1 MKRNRTKP
9 GTTAAPTPPAA
20 TESVHSPIVPP
31 LLAATDAHHAV
42 SPWEPG
48 VAYLRNLDP
57 KWATIIDQVGPCR
70 LQPRP
75 DRFGTLVRA
84 IIGQQISSKAATSID
99 KRLRDLCGEPHEP
112 APLLKVGEEGLRS
125 VGLSGVKSRYV
136 LNLSNAVQSG
146 DIPLS
151 DVHTFDDEQVVASL
165 TKVKGVGNWT
175 AEMFLIFALGRQDVL
190 SVGDLGIRVGL
201 RSFYGL
207 DHLPGPKECHE
218 LTQPWRPYRTI
229 AMWYLWEQ
237 IDNPST
243 TKSTEPRP
251 KTRKMTPKTS

>member
-1 MKRNRTKP
+1 MPTTKP
-9 GTTAAPTPPAA
+9 PK
-20 TESVHSPIVPP
+20 SPIVPA
-31 LLAATDAHHAV
+31 LVEVTDAHHAV
-42 SPWEPG
+42 TPWDQG
-48 VAYLRNLDP
+48 VAFLRALDP
-57 KWATIIDQVGPCR
+57 KWEAIIDQVGPCR

-112 APLLKVGEEGLRS
+112 APLLKVGEPGLRS

-136 LNLSNAVQSG
+136 LNLSQAVQDGS
-146 DIPLS
+146 IPL
-151 DVHTFDDEQVVASL
+151 DELHTWEDEQVIAAL
-165 TKVKGVGNWT
+165 TTVKGVGNWT
-175 AEMFLIFALGRQDVL
+175 AEMFLIFALGRADVL

-207 DHLPGPKECHE
+207 DALPAPKDCRD
-218 LTQPWRPYRTI
+218 LTEAWRPYRTI

-237 IDNPST
+237 IDNPPAKAPAT
-243 TKSTEPRP
+243 PPR
-251 KTRKMTPKTS
+251 TRSSRKAIPDLQ

>member
-1 MKRNRTKP
+1 MKRSRNP
-9 GTTAAPTPPAA
+9 EPATPDPAA
-20 TESVHSPIVPP
+20 GPAHSPLVPP
-31 LLAATDAHHAV
+31 LLEATDAHGAV
-42 SPWEPG
+42 GPWDAG
-48 VAYLRNLDP
+48 VAFLRDLDP
-57 KWATIIDQVGPCR
+57 KWEAIIDQVGPCR

-99 KRLRDLCGEPHEP
+99 KRLRDLCGEPHDP

-136 LNLSNAVQSG
+136 LNLANAVRSG
-146 DIPLS
+146 EVPLA
-151 DVHTFDDEQVVASL
+151 DLHTYDDGRVVASL
-165 TKVKGVGNWT
+165 TKIKGVGNWT
-175 AEMFLIFALGRQDVL
+175 AEMFLIFALGRPDVL

-207 DHLPGPKECHE
+207 DELPGPKECHD
-218 LTQPWRPYRTI
+218 LTQAWRPYRTV

-237 IDNPST
+237 IDNPTARRSAEKT
-243 TKSTEPRP
+243 T
-251 KTRKMTPKTS
+251 KTRKTAPKAT